1 MGAAVSGDFA
11 GYGLFHLRGAGKRV
25 AGADGEGRCGS
36 AFSNFGVGLRGQM
49 RDVFAAHIKDA
60 GEMAEAENELWTKVV
75 QNAGKY
81 NDKSPVKH

>member
-1 MGAAVSGDFA
+1 
-11 GYGLFHLRGAGKRV
+11 
-25 AGADGEGRCGS
+25 
-36 AFSNFGVGLRGQM
+36 M